1 MSQFDTMSDNTSVVP
16 YNIWLTS
23 SADFPWILKVDF
35 SKLDNSYLFNCPCV
49 ADVRTAIYTIISR
62 IQKL

>member
-1 MSQFDTMSDNTSVVP
+1 MGDNTSVVP
-16 YNIWLTS
+16 YNIWLSS
-23 SADFPWILKVDF
+23 SADFSWILKVDT
-35 SKLDNSYLFNCPCV
+35 SKLDNVYLFNCPTV